1 METPVLSVASS
12 GCLQSCCLAECLE
25 RIRFTKW
32 GTVLFAMKH
41 LALGKGRKNENAY
54 LRAQKEL

>member
-1 METPVLSVASS
+1 METPVLGVASS

-25 RIRFTKW
+25 RIGFTKD
-32 GTVLFAMKH
+32 TVLFAMKH